1 MILDGQNIFSK
12 IDDGDV
18 ITVVGATVG
27 DHPSTNVIDGGV
39 KGDSLSAVARGGAYV
54 NPFLIV
60 RVTTAFT
67 TTTTTGTLQIV
78 LQESV
83 DEAFTSPVDLVASP
97 VYAIGDL
104 VDNAVLL
111 AVRMP
116 QLKKR
121 YLRVV
126 YRVGGETLTAGACQ
140 AFLTMDADQID
151 LFMRSVATTVA
162 YPTGALNQ
170 SMPASVT
177 GVLDN

>member
-12 IDDGDV
+12 IDTGDV

-27 DHPSTNVIDGGV
+27 DHASTNVIDCGV
-39 KGDSLSAVARGGAYV
+39 KGGSFSAVANGGAYV
-54 NPFLIV
+54 NPFLVV

-83 DEAFTSPVDLVASP
+83 DEAFTSPIDLMASP

-104 VDNAVLL
+104 VDNAVLM
-111 AVRMP
+111 AIRMP
-116 QLKKR
+116 QIKSR

-140 AFLTMDADQID
+140 AFLTKDMDQID
-151 LFMRSVATTVA
+151 LFLRSATGTVS

-170 SMPASVT
+170 SMPAATT